1 MGIAKSKGTIGQGW
15 HNQTQ
20 RHSNA
25 RRTGKAGGTYANR
38 KVMWDMLDKL
48 EGKKVGSSYEN
59 LQKERVRQGY
69 SRDSDGDGVPDK
81 LDCEPHNPKKQG
93 EKHEAIGTVNFSA
106 FDGVAV
112 FKMEDD
118 EVKFKTFRPQGDKT
132 VYSKMITAK
141 IRYNVKGEPYFIQRG
156 QRLYFNE
163 IMRTNI

>member
-1 MGIAKSKGTIGQGW
+1 MKFQAKTLTEAREIVSWAKQEL
-15 HNQTQ
+15 NY
-20 RHSNA
+20 RH
-25 RRTGKAGGTYANR
+25 K
-38 KVMWDMLDKL
+38 
-48 EGKKVGSSYEN
+48 
-59 LQKERVRQGY
+59 
-69 SRDSDGDGVPDK
+69 DSDGDGVPDK